1 MLPISN
7 ARERTVFVLFCIG
20 LSILTIAEASAYRT
34 TYSVSASAR
43 WVEHTL
49 EVQSQL
55 NLLASDL
62 LDSQAAW
69 RAYLV
74 SGDQTSIAEEQAQ
87 KQIIVAQ
94 IQKLRELTRDNPTQQ
109 NNLDELEKLRSARR
123 AVIDLALQHAGKSA
137 IQGKPGESFQAET
150 ALLDAMRRK
159 LVEMQQEEGGLLVTR
174 QRTAEAAYNRSSRAI
189 LIESAVASV
198 LLFIAVIFSLIEMSR
213 HDAIERSRLQTDG
226 ARVG

>member
-1 MLPISN
+1 
-7 ARERTVFVLFCIG
+7 
-20 LSILTIAEASAYRT
+20 
-34 TYSVSASAR
+34 VSASAR

-109 NNLDELEKLRSARR
+109 KNLDELEKLRSARR

-137 IQGKPGESFQAET
+137 IQGKSGESFQAET

-198 LLFIAVIFSLIEMSR
+198 LLFIAVIFALTEMSR
-213 HDAIERSRLQTDG
+213 QDAIEQSRLQTAG

>member
-1 MLPISN
+1 
-7 ARERTVFVLFCIG
+7 VFVLFCIA
-20 LSILTIAEASAYRT
+20 LSILTIAETSAYRT
-34 TYSVSASAR
+34 IYSVSASAR

-74 SGDQTSIAEEQAQ
+74 SGDQTSIAEEQVQ
-87 KQIIVAQ
+87 KQIIVTQ
-94 IQKLRELTRDNPTQQ
+94 IQKLRDLTRDNPAQQ
-109 NNLDELEKLRSARR
+109 ENLDELEKLRSARR

-174 QRTAEAAYNRSSRAI
+174 QRTAEAAYDRSSRAI
-189 LIESAVASV
+189 LIESAVALV
-198 LLFIAVIFSLIEMSR
+198 LLFVTVIFALTEMSR
-213 HDAIERSRLQTDG
+213 QDAIELRRLQTDG

>member
-1 MLPISN
+1 
-7 ARERTVFVLFCIG
+7 
-20 LSILTIAEASAYRT
+20 
-34 TYSVSASAR
+34 VSASAR

-74 SGDQTSIAEEQAQ
+74 SGDQTSIAEEQVQ
-87 KQIIVAQ
+87 KLIIVAQ
-94 IQKLRELTRDNPTQQ
+94 IQKLRDLTRDNPTQQ

-174 QRTAEAAYNRSSRAI
+174 QRAAEAAYNRSSQAI

-226 ARVG
+226 ARVS

>member
-1 MLPISN
+1 M
-7 ARERTVFVLFCIG
+7 FVLFCIA
-20 LSILTIAEASAYRT
+20 LSILTIAETSAYRT
-34 TYSVSASAR
+34 IYSVSASAR

-62 LDSQAAW
+62 LNSQAAW

-87 KQIIVAQ
+87 KQIIVTQ
-94 IQKLRELTRDNPTQQ
+94 IQKLRDLTRDNPRQQ
-109 NNLDELEKLRSARR
+109 ENLDELEKLRSARR

-137 IQGKPGESFQAET
+137 IQGKSGESFQAET

-174 QRTAEAAYNRSSRAI
+174 QRSAEAAYDRSSRAI
-189 LIESAVASV
+189 LIESAVALV
-198 LLFIAVIFSLIEMSR
+198 LLFVAVIFALTEMSR
-213 HDAIERSRLQTDG
+213 QDAIEQSRLQTAG

>member
-1 MLPISN
+1 LLPIRN
-7 ARERTVFVLFCIG
+7 ARQRTVFVLFCIA
-20 LSILTIAEASAYRT
+20 LSILTIAETSAYRT
-34 TYSVSASAR
+34 IYSVSASAR

-87 KQIIVAQ
+87 KQIIVTQ
-94 IQKLRELTRDNPTQQ
+94 IQKLRDLTRDNPRQQ
-109 NNLDELEKLRSARR
+109 ENLDELEKLRSARR

-137 IQGKPGESFQAET
+137 IQGKSGESFQAET

-174 QRTAEAAYNRSSRAI
+174 QRSAEAAYDRSSRAI
-189 LIESAVASV
+189 LIESAVALV
-198 LLFIAVIFSLIEMSR
+198 LLFVAVIFALTEMSR
-213 HDAIERSRLQTDG
+213 QDAIEQSRLQTAG

>member
-1 MLPISN
+1 M
-7 ARERTVFVLFCIG
+7 FVLFCIA
-20 LSILTIAEASAYRT
+20 LSILTIAETSAYRT
-34 TYSVSASAR
+34 IYSVSASAR

-87 KQIIVAQ
+87 KQIIVTQ
-94 IQKLRELTRDNPTQQ
+94 IQKLRDLTRDNPRQQ
-109 NNLDELEKLRSARR
+109 ENLDELEKLRSARR

-137 IQGKPGESFQAET
+137 IQGKSGESFQAET

-174 QRTAEAAYNRSSRAI
+174 QRSAEAAYDRSSRAI
-189 LIESAVASV
+189 LIESAVALV
-198 LLFIAVIFSLIEMSR
+198 LLFVAVIFALTEMSR
-213 HDAIERSRLQTDG
+213 QDAIEQSRLQTAG

>member
-1 MLPISN
+1 
-7 ARERTVFVLFCIG
+7 VFVLFCIA
-20 LSILTIAEASAYRT
+20 LSILTIAETSAYRT
-34 TYSVSASAR
+34 IYSVSASAR

-87 KQIIVAQ
+87 KQIIVTQ
-94 IQKLRELTRDNPTQQ
+94 IQKLRDLTRDNPRQQ
-109 NNLDELEKLRSARR
+109 ENLDELEKLRSARR

-137 IQGKPGESFQAET
+137 IQGKSGESFQAET

-174 QRTAEAAYNRSSRAI
+174 QRSAEAAYDRSSRAI
-189 LIESAVASV
+189 LIESAVALV
-198 LLFIAVIFSLIEMSR
+198 LLFVAVIFALTEMSR
-213 HDAIERSRLQTDG
+213 QDAIEQSRLQTAG

>member
-1 MLPISN
+1 MLPIRN
-7 ARERTVFVLFCIG
+7 ARQRTVFVLFCIA
-20 LSILTIAEASAYRT
+20 LSILTIAETSAYRT
-34 TYSVSASAR
+34 IYSVSASAR

-87 KQIIVAQ
+87 KQIIVTQ
-94 IQKLRELTRDNPTQQ
+94 IQKLRDLTRDNPRQQ
-109 NNLDELEKLRSARR
+109 ENLDELEKLRSARR

-137 IQGKPGESFQAET
+137 IQGKSGESFQAET

-174 QRTAEAAYNRSSRAI
+174 QRSAEAAYDRSSRAI
-189 LIESAVASV
+189 LIESAVALV
-198 LLFIAVIFSLIEMSR
+198 LLFVAVIFALTEMSR
-213 HDAIERSRLQTDG
+213 QDAIEQSRLQTAG

>member
-1 MLPISN
+1 M
-7 ARERTVFVLFCIG
+7 FVLFCIG
-20 LSILTIAEASAYRT
+20 LSILTIAETSAYRT
-34 TYSVSASAR
+34 IFSVSASAR

-87 KQIIVAQ
+87 KQIIVTQ
-94 IQKLRELTRDNPTQQ
+94 IQKLRDLTRDNPRQQ
-109 NNLDELEKLRSARR
+109 ENLDELEKLRSARR

-174 QRTAEAAYNRSSRAI
+174 QRTAEAAYDRSSRAI
-189 LIESAVASV
+189 LIESTVALV
-198 LLFIAVIFSLIEMSR
+198 LLFIAVIFALTEMSR
-213 HDAIERSRLQTDG
+213 QDAIEQSRLQTAG